1 MCLVYTQKRKK
12 DSIVEAFMEGILAW
26 LFLQLEVLPLW
37 IHSKMTVTKLVTTE
51 MINRNDL
58 TSVLGTDVRSLM

>member
-1 MCLVYTQKRKK
+1 
-12 DSIVEAFMEGILAW
+12 MEGILAW

-58 TSVLGTDVRSLM
+58 TSVLGTDVRSINV